1 MFDIVQE
8 QYLNAAVLSSG
19 LRSSDKQEYEIHRQL
34 NKYKYIFIDN
44 LCHNDPINLLT
55 MRSLTQLTKDSLL
68 KFGTL
73 RQVS

>member
-1 MFDIVQE
+1 MENVCQ
-8 QYLNAAVLSSG
+8 N
-19 LRSSDKQEYEIHRQL
+19 DK
-34 NKYKYIFIDN
+34 N
-44 LCHNDPINLLT
+44 NLLT